1 MHAITHINRS
11 LRRFP
16 YSFIKLDQK
25 HEPAS
30 HLITRQICNYSDSRY
45 SKSQNYSLICSGI
58 PTSKRFIHTNKVN
71 YEREHVMKSES
82 ASYEGSGK
90 TTVTILNEEVQFI
103 MIDSVGL
110 SGFRLNTG
118 LKAYG
123 PMAVFPNAVLS
134 WKVMDFLQVNER
146 ALSIFTII
154 EPKPDIVIIGYGD
167 RPNTAIRKPRIDY
180 DIDDEREE
188 KMENEYRLVEKR
200 NKEVAVHCAKLAL
213 TMRQKKI
220 NLECMPTEDACA
232 AYNYLVSEDRLVAAA
247 LIPPNHVQR
256 SSYDQEVTSKLAHG
270 DDPWH
275 FTRNQMFNMSDE
287 RHFRDIEPVRKLKE
301 AFTNQDDKIK
311 SDDK

>member
-1 MHAITHINRS
+1 MSSSNHTTS
-11 LRRFP
+11 LTF
-16 YSFIKLDQK
+16 L
-25 HEPAS
+25 
-30 HLITRQICNYSDSRY
+30 
-45 SKSQNYSLICSGI
+45 
-58 PTSKRFIHTNKVN
+58 
-71 YEREHVMKSES
+71 
-82 ASYEGSGK
+82 
-90 TTVTILNEEVQFI
+90 
-103 MIDSVGL
+103 
-110 SGFRLNTG
+110 
-118 LKAYG
+118 AYG

-232 AYNYLVSEDRLVAAA
+232 AYNYLVS
-247 LIPPNHVQR
+247 
-256 SSYDQEVTSKLAHG
+256 G
-270 DDPWH
+270 
-275 FTRNQMFNMSDE
+275 
-287 RHFRDIEPVRKLKE
+287 KLKLYLGVVSKHILL
-301 AFTNQDDKIK
+301 TD
-311 SDDK
+311 

>member
-1 MHAITHINRS
+1 MYAIKHINRT

-16 YSFIKLDQK
+16 YSFIQFDKKQEL
-25 HEPAS
+25 AS
-30 HLITRQICNYSDSRY
+30 YVIAKQICNYSGSRY
-45 SKSQNYSLICSGI
+45 FKSQNHNLICSGI
-58 PTSKRFIHTNKVN
+58 PTSKSFIHTNKVN
-71 YEREHVMKSES
+71 CEREHVLKSES

-90 TTVTILNEEVQFI
+90 TTVTILNEEVKFI

-134 WKVMDFLQVNER
+134 WRVIDFLEVNER

-154 EPKPDIVIIGYGD
+154 EPKPDILIVGYGD
-167 RPNTAIRKPRIDY
+167 RPNTAIRKSRIDY
-180 DIDDEREE
+180 EIDDEKEE
-188 KMENEYRLVEKR
+188 KMEKQYRLVEKR

-213 TMRQKKI
+213 LMKQKKI

-256 SSYDQEVTSKLAHG
+256 SSYDQEVSSKLAHG

-275 FTRNQMFNMSDE
+275 FTRNQMFNMTDE
-287 RHFRDIEPVRKLKE
+287 RHFEPARKLKE
-301 AFTNQDDKIK
+301 ALTNNDKSK